1 LAFLSAL
8 LKTLGRQLST
18 STGLPKLLIKTFLG
32 YPIPNR
38 KPFSRIALR
47 YESKV
52 SVNCGD
58 ISTRLDL
65 PLLGGE

>member
-1 LAFLSAL
+1 
-8 LKTLGRQLST
+8 
-18 STGLPKLLIKTFLG
+18 
-32 YPIPNR
+32 
-38 KPFSRIALR
+38 LR

-65 PLLGGE
+65 PLLGGEYGS